1 MEWVILDDNKT
12 IINQDFKSKIKMEA
26 KLLIFEKI
34 EKD

>member
-1 MEWVILDDNKT
+1 MEWVILDDNKK
-12 IINQDFKSKIKMEA
+12 INNQDFKNKIKMEA